1 MLSITIAACVLCTQ
15 TQASTPKYNAKLDFH
30 YVHQFE
36 SSIDNGGDI
45 ELSSYGSELRIDN
58 KMTNSDDLQ
67 FRFQFQRD
75 EWDFSGT
82 SGLGFD
88 NPWESIDTIDLA
100 LTWTHSYSEST
111 QIFAGGI
118 ARSSYEEDAS
128 SSTVYGGSVGFVH
141 SFSSNFT
148 LGLGVGVIEQIL
160 EDARL
165 FPVFVLDWKISEN
178 FRMTSDLSTRFG
190 TRTGVELVW
199 TPSTDWTIGTG
210 ISYSYSRFRL
220 DFDGIAPNGAGE
232 TTSWPLTL
240 RATYH
245 ASPSFDFTILGGIV
259 FSGQLEVTNQ
269 TRNVIERQD
278 YESAGAVGLLAQI
291 RF

>member
-1 MLSITIAACVLCTQ
+1 MVSITLALCVLS
-15 TQASTPKYNAKLDFH
+15 TQAETTTPKYNTKLDFH

-36 SSIDNGGDI
+36 SAIDNGGDV
-45 ELSSYGSELRIDN
+45 ELTSYGSELRIDT

-67 FRFQFQRD
+67 VRFQYQRD

-82 SGLGFD
+82 SGLGLED
-88 NPWESIDTIDLA
+88 PWDTIDTIDLA
-100 LTWTHSYSEST
+100 FTWTHSYSKSSK
-111 QIFAGGI
+111 IFLGGI

-128 SSTVYGGSVGFVH
+128 SSTVYGGSIGFVH
-141 SFSSNFT
+141 SFTSDFT

-165 FPVFVLDWKISEN
+165 FPVFVLEWKLSEN
-178 FRMTSDLSTRFG
+178 LRMTSDLSTRFG

-199 TPSTDWTIGTG
+199 TPNSDWTLGAG

-220 DFDGIAPNGAGE
+220 DFEDIAPNGAGE
-232 TTSWPLTL
+232 TTAWPLSF

-245 ASPSFDFTILGGIV
+245 ASPSFDLTILGGSV
-259 FSGQLEVTNQ
+259 FSGQLEITNQ
-269 TRNVIERQD
+269 TRNVIERQE
-278 YESAGAVGLLAQI
+278 YESAGAVGVLAQI

>member
-1 MLSITIAACVLCTQ
+1 MVSITLIACVLCTQ
-15 TQASTPKYNAKLDFH
+15 TETTTPTYNAKLDFH

-36 SSIDNGGDI
+36 SSIDNGGDV
-45 ELSSYGSELRIDN
+45 EVSSYGGELRLDN

-67 FRFQFQRD
+67 FRFQYQRD
-75 EWDFSGT
+75 DWDFSGA

-88 NPWESIDTIDLA
+88 DPWETINTIDLA
-100 LTWTHSYSEST
+100 LTWMHGYSKST
-111 QIFAGGI
+111 QLFVGGI

-128 SSTVYGGSVGFVH
+128 SSTVFGGSIGIVH

-148 LGLGVGVIEQIL
+148 LVLGVGVIEQVL

-165 FPVFVLDWKISEN
+165 FPVFVLDWKLSEN
-178 FRMTSDLSTRFG
+178 LRVSSDLSTRFG
-190 TRTGVELVW
+190 TRTGVELIW
-199 TPSTDWTIGTG
+199 EPTSDWSLGAG
-210 ISYSYSRFRL
+210 ISYGYRRFRL
-220 DFDGIAPNGAGE
+220 DYDGIAPNGAGE

-245 ASPSFDFTILGGIV
+245 ASPSFDLTLMGGIV
-259 FSGQLEVTNQ
+259 FSGQLEVTDQ

-278 YESAGAVGLLAQI
+278 YESAGVIGVIGQL